1 MNKMNK
7 SRSNDDRLNEPAKK
21 RTPPT
26 GATPVTAFKFLEE
39 NHGRCSRAVLGASIT
54 KRLMAAGA
62 RGSGPWADRV
72 LL

>member
-39 NHGRCSRAVLGASIT
+39 NHGAVFTCCVGSIDHKT
-54 KRLMAAGA
+54 PHGGR
-62 RGSGPWADRV
+62 RV
-72 LL
+72 G